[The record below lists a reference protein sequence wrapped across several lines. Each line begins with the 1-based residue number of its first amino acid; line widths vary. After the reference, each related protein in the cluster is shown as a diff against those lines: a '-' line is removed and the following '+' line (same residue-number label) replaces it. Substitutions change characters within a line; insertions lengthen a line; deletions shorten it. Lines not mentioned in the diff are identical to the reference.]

1 MSKFDSIFFKHVN
14 PLTTQTAINH
24 FIPLMNN
31 MQQNQNSEQ
40 IDFNKIKMLPLYNYC
55 KNVKTN
61 NENFF
66 RICNDIIK
74 NVFDNLKIDANITF
88 YNKTFTIKA
97 GNIKVTINATSG
109 GKFSFDKEQ
118 YIFKNS
124 EYIKTEGFFMYLIDK
139 FLGNSG
145 GFMIPQIRN
154 NIEMFKQKVGK
165 SIINGSVAMKIE
177 FFKLIYEFDIAKN
190 DDLSELYGT
199 LTITLE
205 LDFDLNK
212 IGERIGQEI
221 MKSLGIIKITLDE
234 NQLKIIG
241 AAIIGVL
248 FIVFGIAAIGL
259 LIA

>member
-1 MSKFDSIFFKHVN
+1 
-14 PLTTQTAINH
+14 
-24 FIPLMNN
+24 
-31 MQQNQNSEQ
+31 
-40 IDFNKIKMLPLYNYC
+40 
-55 KNVKTN
+55 
-61 NENFF
+61 
-66 RICNDIIK
+66 
-74 NVFDNLKIDANITF
+74 
-88 YNKTFTIKA
+88 
-97 GNIKVTINATSG
+97 
-109 GKFSFDKEQ
+109 
-118 YIFKNS
+118 
-124 EYIKTEGFFMYLIDK
+124 MYLIDK

-154 NIEMFKQKVGK
+154 NIEMFKQKVWK
-165 SIINGSVAMKIE
+165 SIINGFVSMKIE
-177 FFKLIYEFDIAKN
+177 FFKLIYEFNIAKK

-221 MKSLGIIKITLDE
+221 MKSLGIIKVTLDE

-259 LIA
+259 LCA